1 MEAVCCYDNGG
12 LLLTAGR
19 TIKLWN
25 LEDYT
30 MVKVGGASYHRDVS
44 LHKSTHFF
52 WHAIFMPLP
61 RVDDY
66 TVVKVGGASYHR
78 DVSLHKSTH

>member
-1 MEAVCCYDNGG
+1 MLIEVLLSAPSSKWKADRHSVEAVCCYDNGG

-30 MVKVGGASYHRDVS
+30 MIKVGVASYHRD
-44 LHKSTHFF
+44 
-52 WHAIFMPLP
+52 
-61 RVDDY
+61 
-66 TVVKVGGASYHR
+66 ASP
-78 DVSLHKSTH
+78 